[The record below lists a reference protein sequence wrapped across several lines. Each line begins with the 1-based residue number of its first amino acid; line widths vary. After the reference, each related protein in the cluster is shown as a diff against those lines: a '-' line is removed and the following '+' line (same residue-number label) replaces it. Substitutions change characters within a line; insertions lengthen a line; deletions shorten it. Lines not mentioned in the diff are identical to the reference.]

1 MQEAGTAAQQLVDPA
16 HTVTDVAESVV
27 EAVVPDSWWRTI
39 VNFFYH
45 SELGQFTGKIL
56 LITMTILFTMIT
68 VKIIN
73 RAFFKMIARMKQT
86 NQSGATLAAFLRYL
100 VLFLVYFSAVAV
112 VVSGIPMLND
122 AVTKLMAAGG
132 VLAVVFG
139 VASQEAL
146 GSVASGVMILMFKP
160 FVIGDVVTVV
170 SQGVTGTVEDITLRH
185 IVLRT
190 IENKRIIIPNS
201 TMNSAVVEN
210 ADYGDKQVCLT
221 MDIGITYE
229 SDIDHALMLL
239 AEVVGN
245 HPDYVDRR
253 TQEERDNE
261 VPKVVARVSEL
272 ADSAVVLRAL
282 LWGKDN
288 ATTFAMRADLLRR
301 VKKRFDEEGVDLA
314 YPHLVVVSK

>member
-1 MQEAGTAAQQLVDPA
+1 MQGAGTDPA
-16 HTVTDVAESVV
+16 HAVTDVAGSVV
-27 EAVVPDSWWRTI
+27 EAVVPDYWWRTI

-45 SELGQFTGKIL
+45 TELGQFTGKIL
-56 LITMTILFTMIT
+56 LITMTILVTMVT
-68 VKIIN
+68 VKMIN
-73 RAFFKMIARMKQT
+73 RAFFKMIARMKQS

-100 VLFLVYFSAVAV
+100 VLFLVYFAAIAV

-146 GSVASGVMILMFKP
+146 GSVASGVMILVFKP

-201 TMNSAVVEN
+201 TMNSSIVEN
-210 ADYGDKQVCLT
+210 ADYGDRQVCLT

-229 SDIDHALMLL
+229 SDIDRALALL
-239 AEVVGN
+239 AEVVGS
-245 HPDYVDRR
+245 HPDYIDHR
-253 TQEERDNE
+253 TEEERNNE
-261 VPKVVARVSEL
+261 VPKVVVRVSEL

-288 ATTFAMRADLLRR
+288 AAAFAMRADLLRR